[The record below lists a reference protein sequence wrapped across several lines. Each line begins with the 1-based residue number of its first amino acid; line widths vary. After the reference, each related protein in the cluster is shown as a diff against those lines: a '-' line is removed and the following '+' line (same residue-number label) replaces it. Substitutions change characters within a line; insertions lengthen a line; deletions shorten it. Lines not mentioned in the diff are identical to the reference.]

1 MSAILGKMK
10 LHLITIGKPNLEY
23 AKIGFSEYVK
33 RLSKVHN
40 VRFTHISDKNNN
52 SEFILK
58 TAGESYKIAM
68 TIDSKQ
74 LNSHELAN
82 LLEKLS
88 QTGKEVCY
96 IIGGPDGLPK
106 DVIDKTDLELSL
118 SKLTF
123 PHDLA
128 MVVLAETIYRSS
140 MINMNHPYHH

>member
-1 MSAILGKMK
+1 MK
-10 LHLITIGKPNLEY
+10 LHLITIGKPNLDY
-23 AKIGFSEYVK
+23 AKIGFNEYIK
-33 RLSKVHN
+33 RLGKVHSIR
-40 VRFTHISDKNNN
+40 VSHISDKNNN
-52 SEFILK
+52 SDFILK
-58 TAGESYKIAM
+58 TAGDSYKIAL
-68 TIDSKQ
+68 TIESKQ

-88 QTGKEVCY
+88 EIGKEVSF

-106 DVIDKTDLELSL
+106 EVIDKSNMELSL

-128 MVVLAETIYRSS
+128 MLVLAETIYRSS